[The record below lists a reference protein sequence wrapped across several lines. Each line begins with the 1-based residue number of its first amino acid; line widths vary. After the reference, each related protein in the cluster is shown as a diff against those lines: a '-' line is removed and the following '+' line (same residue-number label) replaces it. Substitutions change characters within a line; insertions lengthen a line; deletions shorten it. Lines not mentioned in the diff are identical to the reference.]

1 MCFWPDL
8 CRAFLL
14 ALDILLRVSR
24 NNWTRSENDEDDAT
38 FSKWGAIGT
47 GTEGLAWYPTN
58 FLQNVVPKP
67 IHSHND
73 YWRKVP
79 LFTALR
85 QGCMGVEA
93 DVWLFDDPERSNSLY
108 VGHDRAALQ
117 PDRTFQSLYIQPLV
131 DILERQNPATQ
142 FYNDNYRGV
151 FDMDPNQ
158 TLTLLVDVKTSGP
171 ETWAKVVEQLE
182 PLRQRD
188 WLSFYANGTT
198 HTRPITVVGTG
209 NTPFDLLTSNST
221 YRDYFYDAPLQKLTS
236 ADYDT
241 TNSYYASVSF
251 GSAIGATWMGGLGAE
266 QVERIRAQVKAAHER
281 GLKARYW
288 DLPSWPIGTRNRIWD
303 LLVKEGVDLLNV
315 DDVKGASKR
324 KWKY

>member
-1 MCFWPDL
+1 M
-8 CRAFLL
+8 

-24 NNWTRSENDEDDAT
+24 TRWAEQENDDDDDDGDDPV
-38 FSKWGAIGT
+38 FSRWGTDGS
-47 GTEGLAWYPTN
+47 GTEGLAWYPTS
-58 FLQNVVPKP
+58 FLQDVVPKP

-85 QGCMGVEA
+85 QGCVGVEA
-93 DVWLFDDPERSNSLY
+93 DVWLFDAPEHSDSLY
-108 VGHDRAALQ
+108 VGHERAALQ
-117 PDRTFQSLYIQPLV
+117 PNRTFQSLYIQPLV
-131 DILERQNPATQ
+131 DILERQNPKTE

-158 TLTLLVDVKTSGP
+158 TLTLLVDVKTSGA

-188 WLSFYANGTT
+188 WLTFYADGTT

-209 NTPFDLLTSNST
+209 NTPFDLLISNST
-221 YRDYFYDAPLQKLTS
+221 YRDYFYDAPLHKLNS
-236 ADYDT
+236 DYDA

-251 GSAIGATWMGGLGAE
+251 GSTIGSPWMGGLGTE
-266 QVERIRAQVKAAHER
+266 QIERIRAQVKAAHER

-288 DLPSWPIGTRNRIWD
+288 DLPAWPISTRYRLWD

-315 DDVKGASKR
+315 DDVKGAAKR